1 MSKPFQSFGSLHTSG
16 GYQMSEVASALQKC
30 IRRGDEDDA
39 LFWATELDL
48 SGYGEYAFKRLR
60 IIASE
65 DVGLGE
71 PDAAVVVRSLYANY
85 AEMKKKDDPHKP
97 ERLFLVHAV
106 MALCRARKSRAVDN
120 ACVRFYLG
128 KREQRAI
135 PDVALDKHTL
145 RGRQLGRGFDHFF
158 AEGAKVTNEN
168 PDCPDPYKTVA
179 RDILVNAPAKP
190 TQENLL

>member
-1 MSKPFQSFGSLHTSG
+1 MSKPFTSFAELPTVG
-16 GYQMSEVASALQKC
+16 GYHMGEVASALQKC
-30 IRRGDEDDA
+30 LRRGEEDEA

-71 PDAAVVVRSLYANY
+71 PDAASIVRSLYENFDD
-85 AEMKKKDDPHKP
+85 MKKKKDPHKP

-106 MALCRARKSRAVDN
+106 MYLARARKSRAVDN
-120 ACVRFYLG
+120 ACVHFYLG
-128 KREQRAI
+128 SRPKREI
-135 PDVALDKHTL
+135 PDVALDKHTR

-158 AEGAKVTNEN
+158 TEGAQIANEN
-168 PDCPDPYKTVA
+168 TACPDPYKDSA
-179 RDILVNAPAKP
+179 RNTLVSATAKP
-190 TQENLL
+190 QQEALL